1 MSLPST
7 RPRTDLRRHAG
18 PFAKPPAKTQDA
30 VCGCQAGNPCSPPR
44 RTRAC
49 LRRSDAVEK
58 IAQNT
63 IFIVFGKYG
72 HRVWPCM
79 SSLAGRA
86 LPRECRTRER
96 TGRTV
101 LRRPRA
107 VLANGTRAVHCGR
120 QAGPSEHRHDSN
132 TRPHRLQL
140 RCGRASMLPP
150 RADNTQTMSANVVR
164 AEQGALAAWPRRE
177 RTGTGIPPPERI
189 WAVQQLHARA
199 VGDPDG

>member
-7 RPRTDLRRHAG
+7 RTRTDLRRHAG
-18 PFAKPPAKTQDA
+18 PSAKPPAKMQDA
-30 VCGCQAGNPCSPPR
+30 VCGCRAGNPCSPPR
-44 RTRAC
+44 RTRAR

-58 IAQNT
+58 ITQNA

-72 HRVWPCM
+72 HRVWPCT

-86 LPRECRTRER
+86 LPTECRTQER
-96 TGRTV
+96 TRRTV
-101 LRRPRA
+101 LRRPSA
-107 VLANGTRAVHCGR
+107 VLANGMRAVHGR
-120 QAGPSEHRHDSN
+120 QAEPDEYHDDSN
-132 TRPHRLQL
+132 TRPRL
-140 RCGRASMLPP
+140 RRFRRGRASMLAP

-164 AEQGALAAWPRRE
+164 AEQGALPAWPRRE

-189 WAVQQLHARA
+189 WAVRQPHARA